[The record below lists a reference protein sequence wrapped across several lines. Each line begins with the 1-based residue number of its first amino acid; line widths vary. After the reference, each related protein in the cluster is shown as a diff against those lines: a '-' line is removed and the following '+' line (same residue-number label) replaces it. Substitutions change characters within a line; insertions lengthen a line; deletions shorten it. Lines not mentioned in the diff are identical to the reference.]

1 MIKVG
6 IFFGGKSR
14 EREVSFAGG
23 RTVYD
28 NLDKRLFKAIPIFVD
43 AFGNLVELDWPF
55 VYRGTIRDFYPPVNF
70 LPQSKY
76 NFQVYSDSLS
86 LTKTETKE
94 SLKMIGRPIEIQDL
108 QELIDVAFLALH
120 GTGGE
125 DGSIQGLL
133 EWLSIPYTGSSILP
147 SALGMNKGVQK
158 VFQSAAFDVPSFSR
172 IKKEDWLNK
181 SKDFYDEVQQKLG
194 FPCVVKPA
202 NQGSSIGVTVL
213 RNEDR
218 VEFEKAIDLA
228 FFKIELNKSTWES
241 SDKVHYVRQLADV
254 RDGLGMPVLLND
266 ELIHHPE
273 ALLDRLNVLF
283 KNNEILKLEAALT
296 ETEVLIESFI
306 KGKEFSCIVIQ
317 DDNGKPIALPPTE
330 IVKGKELFDYR
341 SKYLPGLS
349 RKITPIELPN
359 IEILKIR
366 KACESL
372 YSYFCFDVYA
382 RIDGFYNEDGKVILN
397 DPNTTSGMMPS
408 SFFFHQ
414 AAEIGLNPSQ
424 FLTFIIRNSLR
435 ARALQGIATYKS
447 TALLQELDLQ
457 LNEFQSIEDN
467 RTAVGV
473 IMGGYS
479 TERHISV
486 ESGRNIYE
494 KLSSSSK
501 YSPIPIF
508 LTGNNQEQQLYVLPV
523 NIMLKDNADDI
534 KNKVQHFSR
543 AQIIED
549 IIVECKSIT
558 KKYAPFTMGFEPQQI
573 EYESLP
579 NICKSVFI
587 ALHGRPGED
596 GALQLRLEGLRLPY
610 NGSGIKSSAI
620 TINKYETNH
629 ILRQEGVLVANNE
642 LITKADW
649 TNNLAS
655 NLARIEKLGFPFIA
669 KPADEGCSS
678 AVLKMKAIQD
688 IQAYADLT
696 FRTEEEKEL
705 ALCKI
710 LGINSKDE
718 FPMKDD
724 FLLEKFIDRAG
735 AKHFLEVTGGMLT
748 TYDSEGNL
756 IYQIFEASESLAEGE
771 VLSLAEKFLA
781 GEGQNIT
788 PARYSANKNESEL
801 ISAKVKIE
809 FEKVARILN
818 VQGYCRIDA
827 FVRIFDDSRV
837 EVVIIEIN
845 SLPGMTPA
853 TCIYHQAAIE
863 GYKPLEFIDK
873 ILTFGMER
881 NIRQIQS

>member
-43 AFGNLVELDWPF
+43 ALGNLVELDWPF
-55 VYRGTIRDFYPPVNF
+55 VYRGTIRDFYPPVTF
-70 LPQSKY
+70 VPPSKY
-76 NFQVYSDSLS
+76 NFQVYADSLTLS
-86 LTKTETKE
+86 NSEILE
-94 SLKMIGRPIEIQDL
+94 SLKLIGKPIQIEELKNKIDL
-108 QELIDVAFLALH
+108 AFLALH
-120 GTGGE
+120 GAGGE
-125 DGSIQGLL
+125 DGSIQGML
-133 EWLSIPYTGSSILP
+133 EWLAIPYTGSSILP
-147 SALGMNKGVQK
+147 SAIGMNKGVQK
-158 VFQSAAFDVPSFSR
+158 VFQSAAFDVPAFTR
-172 IKKEDWLNK
+172 IKKDDWQNQ
-181 SKDFYDEVQQKLG
+181 SNDFFSDVLQNVG

-202 NQGSSIGVTVL
+202 NQGSSIGVSVL
-213 RNEDR
+213 KKENKD
-218 VEFEKAIDLA
+218 EFNKAIDLA
-228 FFKIELNKSTWES
+228 FFKVYLDKSTWES
-241 SDKVHYVRQLADV
+241 ADKVQYVRQLADV
-254 RDGLGMPVLLND
+254 RDGLGMPLLLNNQMIFHPD
-266 ELIHHPE
+266 EL
-273 ALLDRLNVLF
+273 LDTISNLF
-283 KNNEILKLEAALT
+283 ETENNLILEAALT

-306 KGKEFSCIVIQ
+306 NGKEFSCIVIQ

-359 IEILKIR
+359 LEISKIR
-366 KACESL
+366 KACENL

-382 RIDGFYNEDGKVILN
+382 RIDGFYDESGKIILN

-424 FLTFIIRNSLR
+424 FLTFIIRNSLQ
-435 ARALQGIATYKS
+435 ARFKQGIATYNSK
-447 TALLQELDLQ
+447 ALLLQ
-457 LNEFQSIEDN
+457 LDSQLSEFKSLEDN
-467 RTAVGV
+467 RTAVAV

-501 YSPIPIF
+501 YRPIPVF
-508 LTGNNQEQQLYVLPV
+508 LTGNNKEQQLYILPV
-523 NIMLKDNADDI
+523 NVMLKDNADDI
-534 KNKVQHFSR
+534 KNKVEHFSR
-543 AQIIED
+543 AKIIEE
-549 IIVECKSIT
+549 IIDECKAIT
-558 KKYAPFTMGFEPQQI
+558 EKYAPFIVGFEPQRI
-573 EYESLP
+573 DYKDLP
-579 NICKSVFI
+579 GICQSVFI

-596 GALQLRLEGLRLPY
+596 GALQQQLEKLNLPY
-610 NGSGIKSSAI
+610 NGSGIQSSQI
-620 TINKYETNH
+620 TINKFETNK
-629 ILRQEGVLVANNE
+629 ILRQNGVLVADGE

-649 TNNLAS
+649 INNHNSKIAE
-655 NLARIEKLGFPFIA
+655 IETMGFPFIA

-678 AVLKMKAIQD
+678 AVLKLKTFGAIES
-688 IQAYADLT
+688 YANLT
-696 FRTEEEKEL
+696 FRDHDVKDPL
-705 ALCKI
+705 LCDN
-710 LGINSKDE
+710 LGINAKDE

-748 TYDSEGNL
+748 YYDSQGQL
-756 IYQIFEASESLAEGE
+756 QYQIFEASESLAEGE
-771 VLSLAEKFLA
+771 ILSLAEKFLA

-788 PARYSANKNESEL
+788 PARYSINKQEAEL
-801 ISAKVKIE
+801 ISAKVK
-809 FEKVARILN
+809 ILN

-827 FVRIFDDSRV
+827 FVRVYDDLRV

-881 NIRQIQS
+881 NNQQIKS